1 MHNAVLQVPSDQIVP
16 CSQAGMSDITEV
28 VQGDFCKMPFGD
40 NSFDAV
46 FSVEATC
53 HAGEVCFLA
62 LQNFHLP
69 ISVPAC
75 ACGCSTLAMSQP
87 RPPAQCTH
95 HKLLARAALR
105 PHRS

>member
-69 ISVPAC
+69 HQRAC
-75 ACGCSTLAMSQP
+75 LRMWLQHSGHVASNT
-87 RPPAQCTH
+87 PAQ
-95 HKLLARAALR
+95 
-105 PHRS
+105 